1 MKYWLPR
8 RQIFSVLEVS
18 QVIPQLEIIAMELK
32 RELSITIGILNI
44 LTWKLIIMLLE
55 NYLIQ
60 LLLSLIEMV
69 PCGSIINPLNNVF
82 VLILVA
88 ALELQYILF
97 NGISWN
103 KIAIIWEEK
112 NSGSNIYGKKWSLIT
127 GLKVLTTFGWM

>member
-44 LTWKLIIMLLE
+44 LTWKLIIMSLE

-112 NSGSNIYGKKWSLIT
+112 NFGSNIYGKKWSLIT

>member
-1 MKYWLPR
+1 
-8 RQIFSVLEVS
+8 
-18 QVIPQLEIIAMELK
+18 
-32 RELSITIGILNI
+32 
-44 LTWKLIIMLLE
+44 MLLE